1 LVQNNFAWLS
11 GYEKIDNF
19 IKEMQLNI
27 DDYNDIVFEWIPYN
41 QFNGIEEIAKDNSIT
56 VYSAIWKDGPLCFNF
71 EYQYYMRD
79 SNKEVFLKQLLNL
92 QNTSIDFLINEV

>member
-41 QFNGIEEIAKDNSIT
+41 QFNGIEEIAKDNSIK
-56 VYSAIWKDGPLCFNF
+56 VY
-71 EYQYYMRD
+71 
-79 SNKEVFLKQLLNL
+79 
-92 QNTSIDFLINEV
+92 